1 MMIVSTELEEAISL
15 LRDIKEIL
23 CTTLAPLAPAA
34 PAPQTPT
41 VPVPSSPI
49 PESAQAVDV
58 FQPVPAAAHTYDEC
72 KALLVTLVQGGHR
85 AEAEAVL
92 KKYIP
97 EGQVSLTSPALKDK
111 YNSVYADFE
120 EVIKRGQS

>member
-1 MMIVSTELEEAISL
+1 MTIESNELKEVICL
-15 LRDIKEIL
+15 LKDIK
-23 CTTLAPLAPAA
+23 AA
-34 PAPQTPT
+34 LNATQAPQGAAA
-41 VPVPSSPI
+41 PSSPL

-58 FQPVPAAAHTYDEC
+58 FQPVPVAATHTYDEC
-72 KALLVTLVQGGHR
+72 KALLVTLVQSGHR

-97 EGQVSLTSPALKDK
+97 EGQVSLTSPVLKDK

-120 EVIKRGQS
+120 EAIKSGQS

>member
-1 MMIVSTELEEAISL
+1 MTIEMNELKEVIDL
-15 LRDIKEIL
+15 LKDIKEAL
-23 CTTLAPLAPAA
+23 STT
-34 PAPQTPT
+34 PAPQTPAAPA
-41 VPVPSSPI
+41 PVPSSPI

-58 FQPVPAAAHTYDEC
+58 FQPVPVAAHTYDEC

-111 YNSVYADFE
+111 YNALYADFE
-120 EVIKRGQS
+120 EAIKSGQS

>member
-1 MMIVSTELEEAISL
+1 MTIEMNEIKEVISL
-15 LRDIKEIL
+15 LKDIKAAL
-23 CTTLAPLAPAA
+23 NATPATQV
-34 PAPQTPT
+34 PAT
-41 VPVPSSPI
+41 PSSPL

-58 FQPVPAAAHTYDEC
+58 FQPAPVSVTRTYDEC
-72 KALLVTLVQGGHR
+72 KALLVTLVQSGHR

-120 EVIKRGQS
+120 EAIKSGQS

>member
-1 MMIVSTELEEAISL
+1 MTIEMNELKEVIDL
-15 LRDIKEIL
+15 LKDIKEAL
-23 CTTLAPLAPAA
+23 STTPAPQAPAA

-41 VPVPSSPI
+41 APAPSSPL

-72 KALLVTLVQGGHR
+72 KALLVTLVQSGHR

-120 EVIKRGQS
+120 EAIKSDQS